1 MNFSNYKFVIS
12 SGCSYG
18 RLADVTFNVFN
29 FFDGEK
35 LKKEYGQVNWL
46 DIEGD
51 KVVSIN
57 LSLGSQGSDWQA
69 DSLIYVVDELLKLG
83 IKPENIFCLVEW
95 SQWHRVTFHP
105 PHHYGLDLRLLNFPE
120 FVVETTK
127 NNEFEFYMVQK
138 NHEFINHEINN
149 ELDFFRDYL
158 KSCRAIRS
166 PFNVGK
172 IDDRIYMIPRHS
184 SIDTFKKLGS
194 HYELFCEHI
203 HKVENEFPLENK
215 LKTYLD
221 NILRVQYFLQ
231 KNNLK
236 YNFLFMQSTLSEWS
250 FNQNVGIIQHPL
262 FNMHNFPYVKN
273 EDKWGPNANFN
284 PSNNPE
290 SDIERIMP
298 EIKSKISQINFDNF
312 WFYESDRFRK
322 GGIDEWVLDNLKET
336 GYVNITPSEKDLN
349 FSVDGIVP
357 NYNEHPN
364 LVAYLFLWNQVAFN
378 CNFLKVKPDFEKF
391 MWGKY
396 WEDYHYDGVS
406 KNKITLS
413 KKQWDEIMN
422 NQTFLFD

>member
-1 MNFSNYKFVIS
+1 
-12 SGCSYG
+12 
-18 RLADVTFNVFN
+18 
-29 FFDGEK
+29 
-35 LKKEYGQVNWL
+35 
-46 DIEGD
+46 
-51 KVVSIN
+51 
-57 LSLGSQGSDWQA
+57 
-69 DSLIYVVDELLKLG
+69 
-83 IKPENIFCLVEW
+83 
-95 SQWHRVTFHP
+95 
-105 PHHYGLDLRLLNFPE
+105 LRLLNFPE

-127 NNEFEFYMVQK
+127 KNEFEFYMVQK
-138 NHEFINHEINN
+138 NHESIDSEINN

-158 KSCRAIRS
+158 KSCRFITS

-262 FNMHNFPYVKN
+262 FNMGNFPYVEN
-273 EDKWGPNANFN
+273 EDKWIPNPNFN
-284 PSNNPE
+284 PSNNSE
-290 SDIERIMP
+290 SDIEIIMP
-298 EIKSKISQINFDNF
+298 EVKSKISQINFDNF
-312 WFYESDRFRK
+312 WFHESDKFRK

-336 GYVNITPSEKDLN
+336 GYVNIIPSEKDLN
-349 FSVDGIVP
+349 FSADGIVP

-364 LVAYLFLWNQVAFN
+364 LVAYLFLWNKVAFN
-378 CNFLKVKPDFEKF
+378 CNFLKIKPDFEKF
-391 MWGKY
+391 MWDKY
-396 WEDYHYDGVS
+396 WEDYFYDGVS
-406 KNKITLS
+406 KNKVTLS
-413 KKQWDEIMN
+413 KKQWDKIMKD
-422 NQTFLFD
+422 QTFLFH